1 MELLSIREKEIFET
15 LNKIRKYNFVIIG
28 GYAVN
33 AYTLPRFSID
43 CDIVIK
49 DKEELYKIEKILL
62 KSEYKK
68 AIEKNGFAKYEKDLG
83 NYFKVNI
90 DVLIKEVFD
99 RQTNAIFLAG
109 WIFEN
114 SNLKILKGKT
124 IKEELKLR
132 ILNIDALFT
141 MKVISGRIT
150 DIRDVFMLAPA
161 IKNKEWIKHEIMQ
174 RYDIAKLLSKIE
186 EKILSKRF
194 RDDLQGVYGFIEDR
208 IFDKHKNAVLDLA
221 N

>member
-174 RYDIAKLLSKIE
+174 RYDIAKLLSKI
-186 EKILSKRF
+186 
-194 RDDLQGVYGFIEDR
+194 
-208 IFDKHKNAVLDLA
+208 DKHKNAVLDLA

>member
-1 MELLSIREKEIFET
+1 MLPLREKEIFET
-15 LNKIRKYNFVIIG
+15 LRRMEKFKFVIIG

-114 SNLKILKGKT
+114 SNL
-124 IKEELKLR
+124 
-132 ILNIDALFT
+132 
-141 MKVISGRIT
+141 
-150 DIRDVFMLAPA
+150 
-161 IKNKEWIKHEIMQ
+161 
-174 RYDIAKLLSKIE
+174 
-186 EKILSKRF
+186 
-194 RDDLQGVYGFIEDR
+194 
-208 IFDKHKNAVLDLA
+208 
-221 N
+221 

>member
-186 EKILSKRF
+186 KKILSKRF